1 MASSM
6 IHLAITQCLTKKIKF
21 KDSGRLS
28 LGSILPDGIISGN
41 SHLKKEICD
50 GTRVTYDLEFFREKF
65 QEEMKQDDLYLGY
78 YLHLIQDIF
87 YRYFIYSEHD
97 WNPTIPGNI
106 DRLHRD
112 YAITNWHV
120 VNCYKLNKEMVQAV
134 EIEKEPI
141 TELAEFDVPGL
152 VEEVRGQFVP
162 IEEDN
167 SFFFTKEMADEFIE
181 RATAFC
187 MEEMKHL
194 SEGKEGLDSVT
205 WSWEKQVK

>member
-6 IHLAITQCLTKKIKF
+6 IHLAITQCLTEKIAF
-21 KDSGRLS
+21 RNLDRLR
-28 LGSILPDGIISGN
+28 LGSILPDGRISGN

-50 GTRVTYDLEFFREKF
+50 GTRVTYDLEFFRERYGEK
-65 QEEMKQDDLYLGY
+65 MKQDELYLGY

-120 VNCYKLNKEMVQAV
+120 VNRYKLNKEMVQAFSL
-134 EIEKEPI
+134 ENETIA
-141 TELAEFDVPGL
+141 ELAEFDVPEL
-152 VEEVRGQFVP
+152 VEEVRQQFVP
-162 IEEDN
+162 MEEDV

-181 RATAFC
+181 RSTAFC
-187 MEEMKHL
+187 MEEMKNL
-194 SEGKEGLDSVT
+194 SEGKKGLDSFT
-205 WSWEKQVK
+205 WSWEKQ